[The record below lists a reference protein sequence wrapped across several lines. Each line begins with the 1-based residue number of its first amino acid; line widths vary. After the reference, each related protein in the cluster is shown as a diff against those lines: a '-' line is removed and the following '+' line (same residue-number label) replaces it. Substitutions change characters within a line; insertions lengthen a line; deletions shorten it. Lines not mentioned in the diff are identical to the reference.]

1 MKMTINMETISKFQN
16 LNDNTL
22 SELINHFLEH
32 VPVYLKKMLEAYY
45 LKDFPTVKKQAH
57 LVFSMASTLGADILA
72 EFSSEIE
79 LAKDKNEAALD
90 ELLHDKVIK
99 SHKEFNLLKVE
110 LNKLL

>member
-1 MKMTINMETISKFQN
+1 MTINMETINKFQN

-32 VPVYLKKMLEAYY
+32 VPIHLKKMLESYY
-45 LKDFPTVKKQAH
+45 LKDFPNVRKQAH
-57 LVFSMASTLGADILA
+57 LIYSMSSTLGADILSELSA
-72 EFSSEIE
+72 EIE
-79 LAKDKNEAALD
+79 LAKEKNEAALD

-99 SHKEFNLLKVE
+99 SHKEFNQLKIE